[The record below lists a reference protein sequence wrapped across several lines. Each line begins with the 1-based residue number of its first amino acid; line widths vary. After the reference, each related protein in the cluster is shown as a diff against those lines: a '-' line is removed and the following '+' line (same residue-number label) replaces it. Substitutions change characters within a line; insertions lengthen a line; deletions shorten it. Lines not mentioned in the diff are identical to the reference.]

1 MLTEIFWFALGLAAA
16 TITHDLDKKNIE
28 MSFQKDADIR
38 ELKRQLEEAEERAAD
53 AETQKEELDK
63 ELQEK
68 EKEYNE
74 LYVDLESTN
83 DRVTDLKEK
92 LASADATMEMM
103 ITGIVIAVA
112 SICALVY
119 IALLKSSFQQIN
131 AIGQ

>member
-38 ELKRQLEEAEERAAD
+38 ELKRRLEEAEERAAD
-53 AETQKEELDK
+53 AEGRCDELDK

-68 EKEYNE
+68 EKEYHE

-92 LASADATMEMM
+92 LASADTTMEMM

-119 IALLKSSFQQIN
+119 IALLKASYQQIN
-131 AIGQ
+131 ALGQ